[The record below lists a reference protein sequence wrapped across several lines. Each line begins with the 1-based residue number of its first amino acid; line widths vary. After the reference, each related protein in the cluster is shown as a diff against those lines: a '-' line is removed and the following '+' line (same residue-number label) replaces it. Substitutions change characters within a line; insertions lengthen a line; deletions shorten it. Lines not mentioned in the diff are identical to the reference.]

1 MALRAGYVC
10 LRDLA
15 DVRGI
20 RYSSDPMP
28 DDPIDLDY
36 ESFLQGVD
44 RMRRQGFPME
54 RTPEDA
60 WPHFRGWRVN
70 YENLAYRLAYDIDA
84 VPAAWSGPR
93 RTPAV
98 ILTPTTPK
106 DRQPA
111 TR

>member
-1 MALRAGYVC
+1 
-10 LRDLA
+10 
-15 DVRGI
+15 
-20 RYSSDPMP
+20 
-28 DDPIDLDY
+28 
-36 ESFLQGVD
+36 
-44 RMRRQGFPME
+44 MRRQGFPME